1 MSFIT
6 GFPEKNDAYIFIKK
20 YIIKLIINITII
32 LHKNKITFFDKNM
45 SSEASSPNTNSSSD
59 VVPPSE
65 KKYCFLDNPA
75 YEEVRLIMDGLFIGQ
90 CRVAHFKKKLEQVKL
105 SYDKDKDQKIINLTL
120 ELDKANAELDTFTA
134 KFHEYKK
141 ARNEKLKKKDE

>member
-1 MSFIT
+1 VSFII

-32 LHKNKITFFDKNM
+32 LHKKQNYIFDKNM
-45 SSEASSPNTNSSSD
+45 SSDAPSNTSSSSE

-105 SYDKDKDQKIINLTL
+105 SYDKDKDQKIINLNL
-120 ELDKANAELDTFTA
+120 EIDKANAELDTFTA